1 MSESPDIRCVVLP
14 AGPGEGDAL
23 VVAERAGER
32 VGQLTLW
39 SRSTPERNGRRT
51 AFVGGIRC
59 DERSTLEAILLAAAD
74 AARTTG
80 CAEVLG
86 PIDGSTWRRYRTVT
100 WSDGS
105 PPFPMEPSAPAWWPE
120 AFERAGY
127 AIAERYHSAVDDA
140 APTAVE
146 RTRCDERC
154 GHLAA
159 RGITIRTL
167 DACDANA
174 ALLAMYDLS
183 IEGFAAN
190 PLATPIARE
199 DFEAMYRPF
208 LAQVPPQL
216 ALLAF
221 EEAGGGAQRPVG
233 FMFGLLVP
241 GWPDAAS
248 GPAIILKSIA
258 VRNAL
263 RGIGLGAVLLE
274 RCRLAG
280 WELGAKRTIYA
291 LMHDD
296 NRSARMVT
304 PTARVLRRYA
314 VHARRCAP

>member
-1 MSESPDIRCVVLP
+1 VSDSPDIRCVLRP
-14 AGPGEGDAL
+14 ARPGEGDAL
-23 VVAERAGER
+23 LIAERGDDAVGE
-32 VGQLTLW
+32 LTLW
-39 SRSTPERNGRRT
+39 SSSTPARNGLRT
-51 AFVGGIRC
+51 AFVGALRC
-59 DERSTLEAILLAAAD
+59 DDRATLEALLVAAVD
-74 AARTTG
+74 AARAAG

-105 PPFPMEPSAPAWWPE
+105 PSFPMEPSAPAWWPE

-127 AIAERYHSAVDDA
+127 TIAERYHSAVDEA
-140 APTAVE
+140 GPTAAE

-154 GHLAA
+154 ALLAA

-167 DACDANA
+167 DACDPNA
-174 ALLAMYDLS
+174 ALAAMYDLS

-190 PLATPIARE
+190 PLAAPIARE
-199 DFEAMYRPF
+199 DFETMYRPF

-221 EEAGGGAQRPVG
+221 ESADGGLPRAAG
-233 FMFGLLVP
+233 FMFGFLVP
-241 GWPDAAS
+241 GWPLAAS
-248 GPAIILKSIA
+248 GPALILKSIA
-258 VRNAL
+258 VRNSL

-314 VHARRCAP
+314 VHSRRCAP